1 MTSTKP
7 ALIQAKIKV
16 QNTVDSRDILSITL
30 PMINRMKLE
39 EKSDQTIKSYVR
51 AVERLVRFHDL
62 IHPRDM
68 DIDEIL
74 DFLVSLDERHQVN
87 WRTRKMYV
95 AGLRYYW
102 AQILEDDEFADKI
115 PYPKEHPSLPKILSR
130 EELSLLFD
138 SCNNDKHRVMFRLIY
153 SSGLRRSELR
163 HLKIHD
169 IETKDG
175 KCRLRIVKGKG
186 KKDRYTILSSKVL
199 LELRAYYI
207 KYRPKTYL
215 FNGRK
220 KGQKISEGA
229 IRHAL
234 ENARKRSGITREV
247 TMHVLRHCF
256 ATHCLEHGMYIK
268 RLQLLLGHSSL
279 NTTLIYLQVSQTPL
293 VPDFSPLDIWELE
306 SEAEV

>member
-1 MTSTKP
+1 MTSLKP
-7 ALIQAKIKV
+7 ALVQAQSKV
-16 QNTVDSRDILSITL
+16 QNTDVLSITM
-30 PMINRMKLE
+30 PMINRMKIE
-39 EKSDQTIKSYVR
+39 EKSDKTITSYVR
-51 AVERLVRFHDL
+51 AVERLVRFHDM
-62 IHPRDM
+62 IHPKEL
-68 DIDEIL
+68 DIDEVL
-74 DFLVSLDERHQVN
+74 DFLVSLNEHDQVN
-87 WRTRKMYV
+87 WRTSKMYV

-102 AQILEDDEFADKI
+102 THMLEDDEFADKI

-130 EELSLLFD
+130 EELSLLFA

-169 IETKDG
+169 IETSDG

-186 KKDRYTILSSKVL
+186 KKDRYTILSNKVL
-199 LELRAYYI
+199 VELRKYFI
-207 KYRPKTYL
+207 KYRPKEYL

-279 NTTLIYLQVSQTPL
+279 NTTLIYLQVSETPL
-293 VPDFSPLDIWELE
+293 VADFSPLDVWEDE
-306 SEAEV
+306 SQS

>member
-1 MTSTKP
+1 MTSSKT
-7 ALIQAKIKV
+7 ALVQASPKV
-16 QNTVDSRDILSITL
+16 QNTDVLSITM
-30 PMINRMKLE
+30 PMINRMKIE
-39 EKSDQTIKSYVR
+39 NKSDQTVKSYVR
-51 AVERLVRFHDL
+51 AVERLVRFHGM
-62 IHPRDM
+62 IHPKEL
-68 DIDEIL
+68 DIDEVL
-74 DFLVSLDERHQVN
+74 DFLVSLNEHDQVN
-87 WRTRKMYV
+87 WRTSKMYV

-102 AQILEDDEFADKI
+102 THMLEDAEFADKI

-130 EELSLLFD
+130 EELSLLF
-138 SCNNDKHRVMFRLIY
+138 SCCNNYKHRVMFRLIY

-163 HLKIHD
+163 HLKIED

-186 KKDRYTILSSKVL
+186 KKDRYTILSKKVL
-199 LELRAYYI
+199 LELRTYFL
-207 KYRPKTYL
+207 KYRPKEYL

-268 RLQLLLGHSSL
+268 RLQMLLGHSSL
-279 NTTLIYLQVSQTPL
+279 NTTLIYLQVSETPL
-293 VPDFSPLDIWELE
+293 VEDFSPLDIWED
-306 SEAEV
+306 EAKDQV